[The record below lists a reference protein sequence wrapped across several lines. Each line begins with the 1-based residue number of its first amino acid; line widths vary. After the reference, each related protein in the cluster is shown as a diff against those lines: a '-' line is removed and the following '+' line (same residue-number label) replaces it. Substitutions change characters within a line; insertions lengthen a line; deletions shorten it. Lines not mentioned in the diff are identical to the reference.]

1 MKSNR
6 FRLLLVL
13 PLVMC
18 ASACAAPQDESKGQD
33 TAMQDRD
40 TAFLVWQPG
49 VYARFVE
56 KERPKPE
63 GAAKLTAAA
72 CGNESVAFQLAAM
85 HVKGAEDLRVAC
97 GALTGPG
104 GAEISGDAWQ
114 AHFVEYVGAKEA
126 GRVSDVLSEAAPR
139 PLPAKTAQP
148 IWLTLQVPAGQAAG
162 TYSGQVEVLCDAASV
177 RRFAVELQVIG
188 EDLPVATKDRFYL
201 DLWQHPGAIA
211 RYHEVEL
218 WSEPH
223 WALIRAYTRL
233 LAGAGQN
240 PITACIIHDPWA
252 SQTYDAHP
260 TMVEWVRE
268 ADGSF
273 SFDFTQFDRYVALCL
288 EEGLPGPIN
297 CYSLAMGP
305 GKRMDCPIRYWDANE
320 NRYKKL
326 DSTVGDDTY
335 QSVWRQFFAAFTPHL
350 KEKGWFDN
358 TCIAMDEAPEEKMQA
373 MFAVLP
379 QEYKVALAGN
389 YHEALDER
397 IHDYCVF
404 YPGAEQAVAKAR
416 RARGHITTFYTC
428 CGPAFPNTF
437 AFSPPVESRLLG
449 WIALQRNGDGYLRW
463 AFASWPE
470 APLDSTDWG
479 NWPAADTFVVY
490 PGPRSSVRFEL
501 MKRGIQDFNAW
512 HLAKDKAPDDPR
524 LTEAIELANA
534 EHNGRKF
541 DPAKL
546 EQARALVNAVL
557 AE

>member
-1 MKSNR
+1 MKPR
-6 FRLLLVL
+6 MFHLMFVVAALL
-13 PLVMC
+13 C
-18 ASACAAPQDESKGQD
+18 TGACGAPETPAGNP
-33 TAMQDRD
+33 AMQNPDS
-40 TAFLVWQPG
+40 AFLVWQPG
-49 VYARFVE
+49 IYTRFTAE
-56 KERPKPE
+56 DRPKPE
-63 GAAKLTAAA
+63 GADTLTATV
-72 CGNESVAFQLAAM
+72 CGNEQAAFQLAAM
-85 HVKGAEDLRVAC
+85 HMTGAEDLRVVC
-97 GALTGPG
+97 GALAGSG
-104 GAEISGDAWQ
+104 GAEIPEAAWQ
-114 AHFVEYVGAKEA
+114 VRFAEYAGTKEA
-126 GRVSDVLSEAAPR
+126 GRVSDILSDDTPR
-139 PLPAKTAQP
+139 PLPEKTAQP
-148 IWLTLQVPAGQAAG
+148 IWLTLHVPAGAAPG
-162 TYSGQVEVLCDAASV
+162 AYAGQVAVRCGADAV
-177 RRFAVELQVIG
+177 RTFPVHLEVIG
-188 EDLPVATKDRFYL
+188 VDLPDATKDRFYL

-211 RYHEVEL
+211 RYHEVDL
-218 WSEPH
+218 WSEAH

-233 LAGAGQN
+233 LAEAGQN
-240 PITACIIHDPWA
+240 PITACVIHDPWA

-260 TMVEWVRE
+260 AMVQWIRE

-305 GKRMDCPIRYWDANE
+305 GKRMDCPIRYWDAAE
-320 NRYKKL
+320 ARYKKL
-326 DSTVGDDTY
+326 ESTVGDETY
-335 QSVWRQFFAAFTPHL
+335 RSVWKQFFAVFTPHL

-379 QEYKVALAGN
+379 EEYQVALAGR
-389 YHEALDER
+389 YHKALDER

-404 YPGAEQAVAKAR
+404 YPGAEQSVAEAR
-416 RARGHITTFYTC
+416 RARGDITTFYTC
-428 CGPAFPNTF
+428 CGPEFPNTF
-437 AFSPPVESRLLG
+437 AFSPPVESQLLG

-470 APLDSTDWG
+470 APLESADWG

-512 HLAKDKAPDDPR
+512 HLAKEKAPDDPR
-524 LTEAIELANA
+524 LAEAIELANA
-534 EHNGRKF
+534 QHNGRKF
-541 DPAKL
+541 DPATL